1 MKRKCHFFSHTKS
14 FKALPCF
21 PYQCTYDWVSLD
33 KDMWRCNHTKVSV
46 FFRYM
51 AIIHPLKPRLS
62 STSTKVVIA
71 LIWIVAVSL
80 AFPQCYYSVTRF
92 YYPRTVCMVDWPD
105 DYGGTHQLRWNKETH
120 TCIDGDIANRS
131 VSLGAICAT
140 LLMQM
145 SVFTYLDWGKVATYA
160 LAKISKRKLDKN
172 GIK

>member
-145 SVFTYLDWGKVATYA
+145 CVFTYLDWGKVAT
-160 LAKISKRKLDKN
+160 
-172 GIK
+172 